1 MKRLV
6 VISGELRKF
15 HQVFFE
21 LEGAENISAILFS
34 PSSDIDKFNRMGLK
48 DGFNNNKY
56 KIRRTVK
63 SPNINTWA
71 IEHITK
77 IIPTKKYTETWGEGL
92 VVYHNP
98 NALHPFPINILPNA
112 SHYHVIDGKLV
123 VDFNSLPILEDV
135 SEIII

>member
-1 MKRLV
+1 MLRRVKRLV

-15 HQVFFE
+15 HQVFE

-77 IIPTKKYTETWGEGL
+77 IIPTKNTLRLGVK
-92 VVYHNP
+92 V
-98 NALHPFPINILPNA
+98 
-112 SHYHVIDGKLV
+112 
-123 VDFNSLPILEDV
+123 
-135 SEIII
+135 